1 MPRPFRLLTGLI
13 LFAVLTSLITLLN
26 FHNFIASATSI
37 TSDLEIAVISATNRK
52 WSTSNVYHNFKRQKW
67 RNKKLIVMGED
78 DSPEW
83 EDIQRRDSRVTY
95 FYQRNHRGEELSTG
109 LKIKAALNRVNE
121 DSLVAIFDDD
131 DFYAKDYLT
140 FMEGQLRKEGA
151 DLVKLQNWDFFDG
164 VPIEG
169 LPNYKG
175 TKLVG
180 EFWELDLKIATEH
193 QAIFGYGFTYFFKR
207 SVALKGKFATKH
219 GRSGWDSTWTQSL
232 EDLGFNLKPVRGK
245 PHIVIKIQHGSNA
258 SLQMVQYVR
267 KADPPPYSV
276 LKEMLAESLEVTAP
290 EVELG
295 GCQELAELIRGSPSH
310 HKVGRNKSKRSK
322 PIDPR
327 ELITLHFLIAS
338 SPDSCCNLCLSTH
351 GCVTSD
357 FHDSRCFFKGRAEF
371 AAPWKAEQIL
381 YNQEK
386 KTMATAA
393 T

>member
-1 MPRPFRLLTGLI
+1 MF
-13 LFAVLTSLITLLN
+13 SL
-26 FHNFIASATSI
+26 
-37 TSDLEIAVISATNRK
+37 
-52 WSTSNVYHNFKRQKW
+52 
-67 RNKKLIVMGED
+67 
-78 DSPEW
+78 
-83 EDIQRRDSRVTY
+83 RR
-95 FYQRNHRGEELSTG
+95 FLELSTG

-258 SLQMVQYVR
+258 SLQVR
-267 KADPPPYSV
+267 LIGCFATNAPPLALNNSTADGSV
-276 LKEMLAESLEVTAP
+276 CEEGRPSSLQCSQ
-290 EVELG
+290 G
-295 GCQELAELIRGSPSH
+295 N
-310 HKVGRNKSKRSK
+310 VG
-322 PIDPR
+322 
-327 ELITLHFLIAS
+327 
-338 SPDSCCNLCLSTH
+338 
-351 GCVTSD
+351 
-357 FHDSRCFFKGRAEF
+357 
-371 AAPWKAEQIL
+371 
-381 YNQEK
+381 
-386 KTMATAA
+386 
-393 T
+393 

>member
-1 MPRPFRLLTGLI
+1 MPRVHR
-13 LFAVLTSLITLLN
+13 
-26 FHNFIASATSI
+26 H
-37 TSDLEIAVISATNRK
+37 
-52 WSTSNVYHNFKRQKW
+52 WH
-67 RNKKLIVMGED
+67 
-78 DSPEW
+78 SP
-83 EDIQRRDSRVTY
+83 T
-95 FYQRNHRGEELSTG
+95 
-109 LKIKAALNRVNE
+109 
-121 DSLVAIFDDD
+121 
-131 DFYAKDYLT
+131 
-140 FMEGQLRKEGA
+140 
-151 DLVKLQNWDFFDG
+151 
-164 VPIEG
+164 P
-169 LPNYKG
+169 P
-175 TKLVG
+175 
-180 EFWELDLKIATEH
+180 
-193 QAIFGYGFTYFFKR
+193 
-207 SVALKGKFATKH
+207 
-219 GRSGWDSTWTQSL
+219 
-232 EDLGFNLKPVRGK
+232 
-245 PHIVIKIQHGSNA
+245 
-258 SLQMVQYVR
+258 QMVQYVR

-322 PIDPR
+322 PIDSR